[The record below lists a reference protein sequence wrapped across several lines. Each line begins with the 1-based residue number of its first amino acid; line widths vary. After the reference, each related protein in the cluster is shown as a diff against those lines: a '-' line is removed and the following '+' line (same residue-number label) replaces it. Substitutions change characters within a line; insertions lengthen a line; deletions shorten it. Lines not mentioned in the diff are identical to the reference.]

1 MKLSEL
7 LKGVE
12 YEILQGDIDIDID
25 DVAYDSRNVK
35 ENALF
40 VCVSGYATDG
50 HGFISP
56 AHEKGAKAIIVEKD
70 LAGCHLAME
79 KAAAEK
85 GYIDT
90 YVPYSMTVIK
100 VENARKALAIVSA
113 TWFGNPADKL
123 TIIGLTGTKGKTT
136 TAHMV
141 RSIFDAAGK
150 KTAMIGTIGIFI
162 ADEKIPSKNT
172 TPDSFELQKLF
183 SRMLEVGV
191 THCVMEVSSHALML
205 YRTYGINFECGAF
218 LNISP
223 DHIGT
228 GPGDHAD
235 FEEYISEKAKI
246 FSQTDNAFV
255 NIDNADL
262 AALAKAGVESANLY
276 TISTVNEASVYV
288 ESMEDIWE
296 PDILGSKIV
305 IKESEDFAKVA
316 DVAGE
321 YIVPMP
327 GRYNAE
333 NALIAISICGKCG
346 ISKDAIAK
354 GLAATV
360 VKGRTQVIREAAHIA
375 TVIIDYAH
383 NALSMESLLSMLKG
397 YNPERLI
404 CLFGGGGD
412 RPKDRRYDMGKAAS
426 KYADLTIL
434 TEDNPRY
441 EEIENINND
450 IIVGLNV
457 YNGKYDIIIDRKEAI
472 EYLLDNAK
480 PGDIIALIGKGHE
493 TYQDVKGV
501 KTHFSEEEIIKE
513 YVASHK

>member
-1 MKLSEL
+1 M
-7 LKGVE
+7 
-12 YEILQGDIDIDID
+12 
-25 DVAYDSRNVK
+25 
-35 ENALF
+35 
-40 VCVSGYATDG
+40 
-50 HGFISP
+50 
-56 AHEKGAKAIIVEKD
+56 
-70 LAGCHLAME
+70 
-79 KAAAEK
+79 
-85 GYIDT
+85 
-90 YVPYSMTVIK
+90 
-100 VENARKALAIVSA
+100 
-113 TWFGNPADKL
+113 
-123 TIIGLTGTKGKTT
+123 
-136 TAHMV
+136 
-141 RSIFDAAGK
+141 
-150 KTAMIGTIGIFI
+150 
-162 ADEKIPSKNT
+162 
-172 TPDSFELQKLF
+172 
-183 SRMLEVGV
+183 
-191 THCVMEVSSHALML
+191 
-205 YRTYGINFECGAF
+205 
-218 LNISP
+218 
-223 DHIGT
+223 
-228 GPGDHAD
+228 
-235 FEEYISEKAKI
+235 
-246 FSQTDNAFV
+246 
-255 NIDNADL
+255 
-262 AALAKAGVESANLY
+262 AALAKAGVDSANLY

-305 IKESEDFAKVA
+305 VKESKEFAKVA

-346 ISKDAIAK
+346 ISKDVIAK

-457 YNGKYDIIIDRKEAI
+457 HNGKYDIIIDRKEAI